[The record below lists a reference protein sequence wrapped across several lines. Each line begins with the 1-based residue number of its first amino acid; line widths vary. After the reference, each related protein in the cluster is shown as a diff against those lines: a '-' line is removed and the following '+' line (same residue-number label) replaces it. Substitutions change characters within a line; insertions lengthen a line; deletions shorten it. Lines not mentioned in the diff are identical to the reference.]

1 MVESLIINQVEKL
14 KEHEWTFLL
23 SLLTPVLKQSKHL

>member
-1 MVESLIINQVEKL
+1 MVESLMINQVKKL
-14 KEHEWTFLL
+14 KEHEWNFLL